1 MSLSLNFSGKKILV
15 TGGTRGIGK
24 EIAIQFLINGG
35 DVTITGTKIID
46 ESKLKKDWGF
56 KNIHFKRVDFLQKES
71 VSTFLEWINN
81 QEKIDILVNNA
92 GINKVDKNID
102 SKTSDFEN
110 LIDVNLKGPY
120 LFCREVSSIMKK
132 NKYGK
137 IVNISSIWGS
147 ITRSGRSLYSAS
159 KFGLVGLTKTLAVEL
174 APHGI
179 LVNAVS
185 PGFTMTELTKKT
197 NSKKEIDDLKNTIP
211 IRRLAEPIE
220 IARLVLFITSEMNTY
235 LTGQN
240 IIIDG
245 GYTNI

>member
-1 MSLSLNFSGKKILV
+1 MSLNLDFFGKKILV

-24 EIAIQFLINGG
+24 EIALQFLINGG
-35 DVTITGTKIID
+35 DVTITGTKLID

-56 KNIHFKRVDFLQKES
+56 KNVHFKRVDFLQKES

-92 GINKVDKNID
+92 GINKIDKNID

-137 IVNISSIWGS
+137 IVNISSI
-147 ITRSGRSLYSAS
+147 
-159 KFGLVGLTKTLAVEL
+159 
-174 APHGI
+174 
-179 LVNAVS
+179 
-185 PGFTMTELTKKT
+185 
-197 NSKKEIDDLKNTIP
+197 
-211 IRRLAEPIE
+211 
-220 IARLVLFITSEMNTY
+220 
-235 LTGQN
+235 
-240 IIIDG
+240 
-245 GYTNI
+245 

>member
-1 MSLSLNFSGKKILV
+1 MSLSLNFSEKKILV

-35 DVTITGTKIID
+35 DVTITGTKSID

-71 VSTFLEWINN
+71 VSKFLEWINN

-110 LIDVNLKGPY
+110 LIDVNLRGPY
-120 LFCREVSSIMKK
+120 LFCREVSSLMKK
-132 NKYGK
+132 KKYGK
-137 IVNISSIWGS
+137 IVNISSIWAS

-179 LVNAVS
+179 LVNAVA

-220 IARLVLFITSEMNTY
+220 IARLVLFITSDMNTY

>member
-1 MSLSLNFSGKKILV
+1 MSVSLNFYGKKILV

-24 EIAIQFLINGG
+24 AIATQFLVNGG
-35 DVTITGTKIID
+35 DVTITGTKFID

-56 KNIHFKRVDFLQKES
+56 ENINFKRVDFLQNES
-71 VSTFLEWINN
+71 VNKFIDWINN
-81 QEKIDILVNNA
+81 QKKIDILVNNA
-92 GINKVDKNID
+92 GINKVDLNVD
-102 SKTSDFEN
+102 SKTSDFNN

-120 LFCREVSSIMKK
+120 LFCREVSSLMKK
-132 NKYGK
+132 NKYGR

-147 ITRSGRSLYSAS
+147 ITRPGRSLYSTS

-174 APHGI
+174 AAHGI
-179 LVNAVS
+179 LVNAVA

-197 NSKKEIDDLKNTIP
+197 NSKKEIEDLKNIIP
-211 IRRLAEPIE
+211 IKRLAEPIE
-220 IARLVLFITSEMNTY
+220 IARLILFITSDMNTY

>member
-1 MSLSLNFSGKKILV
+1 MSLSLDFSGKKILV

-24 EIAIQFLINGG
+24 KIATQFLINGG
-35 DVTITGTKIID
+35 DVTITGTKLID

-56 KNIHFKRVDFLQKES
+56 KNVHFKRVDFLQKES

-92 GINKVDKNID
+92 GINKIDKNID

-179 LVNAVS
+179 LVNAVA

-197 NSKKEIDDLKNTIP
+197 NSKEEIEDLKNAIP
-211 IRRLAEPIE
+211 IKRLAEPIE

>member
-1 MSLSLNFSGKKILV
+1 MSLKLDFSNKNILV

-24 EIAIQFLINGG
+24 EVALQFLKNGG
-35 DVTITGTKIID
+35 HVTITGTKHID
-46 ESKLKKDWGF
+46 SDKLKKDWGF
-56 KNIHFKRVDFLQKES
+56 EKVSYKRIDFLDKQS
-71 VSTFLEWINN
+71 VLTFLEWINN
-81 QEKIDILVNNA
+81 QEKIDILINNA
-92 GINKVDKNID
+92 GINKVDNNID
-102 SKTSDFEN
+102 SKTLDFEN

-137 IVNISSIWGS
+137 IVNISSIWGT
-147 ITRSGRSLYSAS
+147 ITRSGRSIYSAS

-179 LVNAVS
+179 LVNAVA

-197 NSKKEIDDLKNTIP
+197 NSEEEIEYLKNTIP
-211 IRRLAEPIE
+211 IKRLAEPIE
-220 IARLVLFITSEMNTY
+220 IARLVLFISSEVNTY

>member
-1 MSLSLNFSGKKILV
+1 MSLSLDFSGKKILV

-24 EIAIQFLINGG
+24 RIATQFLINGG
-35 DVTITGTKIID
+35 DVTITGTKFID

-56 KNIHFKRVDFLQKES
+56 ENINFKRVDFLQKES
-71 VSTFLEWINN
+71 VSKFIDWINN
-81 QEKIDILVNNA
+81 QKKIDILVNNA
-92 GINKVDKNID
+92 GINKVDLNVD

-120 LFCREVSSIMKK
+120 LVCREVSSLMKI
-132 NKYGK
+132 NKYGR

-147 ITRSGRSLYSAS
+147 ITRSGRSLYSTS

-174 APHGI
+174 AAHGI
-179 LVNAVS
+179 LVNAVA

-197 NSKKEIDDLKNTIP
+197 NSKKEIEDLKNIIP
-211 IRRLAEPIE
+211 IKRLAEPIE
-220 IARLVLFITSEMNTY
+220 IARLILFITSDMNTY

>member
-1 MSLSLNFSGKKILV
+1 MSVSLNFSGKKILV

-24 EIAIQFLINGG
+24 TIATQFLVNGG
-35 DVTITGTKIID
+35 DVTITGTKFID

-56 KNIHFKRVDFLQKES
+56 ENINFKRVDFLQNES
-71 VSTFLEWINN
+71 VSEFIDWINN

-92 GINKVDKNID
+92 GINKVDLNVD
-102 SKTSDFEN
+102 SKTSDFNN

-120 LFCREVSSIMKK
+120 LVCREASSLMKK
-132 NKYGK
+132 NRYGR

-147 ITRSGRSLYSAS
+147 ITRSGRSLYSTS

-174 APHGI
+174 AAHGI
-179 LVNAVS
+179 LVNAVA

-197 NSKKEIDDLKNTIP
+197 NSNKEIEDLKNIIP
-211 IRRLAEPIE
+211 IKRLAEPIE
-220 IARLVLFITSEMNTY
+220 IARLILFITSDMNTY

-245 GYTNI
+245 GYTSI

>member
-1 MSLSLNFSGKKILV
+1 M
-15 TGGTRGIGK
+15 
-24 EIAIQFLINGG
+24 
-35 DVTITGTKIID
+35 TITGTKFID

-56 KNIHFKRVDFLQKES
+56 KNIHYKRVDFLQKES
-71 VSTFLEWINN
+71 VSKFLEWINN

-147 ITRSGRSLYSAS
+147 ITRPGRSLYSAS

-174 APHGI
+174 AQDGI
-179 LVNAVS
+179 LVNAVA

-197 NSKKEIDDLKNTIP
+197 NSKEEIEDLKNTIP

>member
-1 MSLSLNFSGKKILV
+1 
-15 TGGTRGIGK
+15 
-24 EIAIQFLINGG
+24 
-35 DVTITGTKIID
+35 
-46 ESKLKKDWGF
+46 
-56 KNIHFKRVDFLQKES
+56 
-71 VSTFLEWINN
+71 
-81 QEKIDILVNNA
+81 
-92 GINKVDKNID
+92 
-102 SKTSDFEN
+102 
-110 LIDVNLKGPY
+110 
-120 LFCREVSSIMKK
+120 MKK

-179 LVNAVS
+179 LVNAVA

-197 NSKKEIDDLKNTIP
+197 NSKEEIEDLKNTIP
-211 IRRLAEPIE
+211 IKRLAEPIE
-220 IARLVLFITSEMNTY
+220 IARVVLFITSEMNTY

>member
-1 MSLSLNFSGKKILV
+1 MSLNLDFFGKKILV

-24 EIAIQFLINGG
+24 EIALQFLINGG
-35 DVTITGTKIID
+35 EVTITGTKLID

-56 KNIHFKRVDFLQKES
+56 KNVHFKRVDFLQKES

-92 GINKVDKNID
+92 GINKIDKNID

-179 LVNAVS
+179 LVNAVA

-197 NSKKEIDDLKNTIP
+197 NSKEEIEDLKNTIP
-211 IRRLAEPIE
+211 IKRLAEPIE
-220 IARLVLFITSEMNTY
+220 IARVVLFITSEMNTY

>member
-24 EIAIQFLINGG
+24 QIATQFLINGG
-35 DVTITGTKIID
+35 DVTITGTKSID
-46 ESKLKKDWGF
+46 ESKFKKDWGF
-56 KNIHFKRVDFLQKES
+56 ENINFKRVDFLQEES
-71 VSTFLEWINN
+71 VSKFIDWINN
-81 QEKIDILVNNA
+81 QKKIDILVNNA
-92 GINKVDKNID
+92 GINKVDLNVD
-102 SKTSDFEN
+102 SKTSDFNN

-120 LFCREVSSIMKK
+120 LVCREVSSLMKK
-132 NKYGK
+132 NKYGR

-147 ITRSGRSLYSAS
+147 ITRSGRSLYSTS

-174 APHGI
+174 AAHGI
-179 LVNAVS
+179 LVNAVA

-197 NSKKEIDDLKNTIP
+197 NSRKEIEDLKNIIP
-211 IRRLAEPIE
+211 IKRLAEPIE
-220 IARLVLFITSEMNTY
+220 IARFILFITSEMNTY

-245 GYTNI
+245 DY

>member
-1 MSLSLNFSGKKILV
+1 MSINLDFFGKKILV

-24 EIAIQFLINGG
+24 EIAIQFLINRGE
-35 DVTITGTKIID
+35 VTITGTKFID

-56 KNIHFKRVDFLQKES
+56 KNIHYKRVDFLQKES
-71 VSTFLEWINN
+71 VSKFLEWINN

-92 GINKVDKNID
+92 GINKVDKNTD

-147 ITRSGRSLYSAS
+147 ITRPGRSLYSAS

-174 APHGI
+174 AQDGI
-179 LVNAVS
+179 LVNAVA

-197 NSKKEIDDLKNTIP
+197 NSKEEIEDLKNTIP

>member
-1 MSLSLNFSGKKILV
+1 MRLNLDFSDKNIIV

-24 EIAIQFLINGG
+24 AIATQFLINGG
-35 DVTITGTKIID
+35 QVTITGTKFINVT
-46 ESKLKKDWGF
+46 KLKKDWGF
-56 KNIHFKRVDFLQKES
+56 EKISYQRVDFLQKES

-92 GINKVDKNID
+92 GINKIDKNID

-179 LVNAVS
+179 LVNAVA

-197 NSKKEIDDLKNTIP
+197 NSKEEIEDLKNTIP

>member
-35 DVTITGTKIID
+35 DVTITGTKFID

-56 KNIHFKRVDFLQKES
+56 ENIHFKRVDFLQNES
-71 VSTFLEWINN
+71 VSKFIDWINN

-92 GINKVDKNID
+92 GINKVDLNVD
-102 SKTSDFEN
+102 SKTSDFNN

-120 LFCREVSSIMKK
+120 LLSREVSAIMKK
-132 NKYGK
+132 NKYGR

-147 ITRSGRSLYSAS
+147 ITRSGRSLYSTT

-179 LVNAVS
+179 LVNAVA
-185 PGFTMTELTKKT
+185 PGFTMTELTKRT
-197 NSKKEIDDLKNTIP
+197 NTKKEIEDLKKTIP

-220 IARLVLFITSEMNTY
+220 IAKLILFITSDMNTY

-240 IIIDG
+240 IVIDG
-245 GYTNI
+245 GYVNV

>member
-35 DVTITGTKIID
+35 DVTITGTKFID

-56 KNIHFKRVDFLQKES
+56 ENIHFKRVDFLQNES
-71 VSTFLEWINN
+71 VSKFIDWINN

-92 GINKVDKNID
+92 GINKVDLNVD
-102 SKTSDFEN
+102 SKTSDFNN

-120 LFCREVSSIMKK
+120 LVCREVSSLMKK

-137 IVNISSIWGS
+137 IVNISSIWAS

-220 IARLVLFITSEMNTY
+220 IARLVLFITSDMNTY

>member
-1 MSLSLNFSGKKILV
+1 MSLSLDFSGKKILV

-24 EIAIQFLINGG
+24 KIATQFLINGG
-35 DVTITGTKIID
+35 DVTITGTKLID

-56 KNIHFKRVDFLQKES
+56 KNVHFKRVDLLQKES

-92 GINKVDKNID
+92 GINKIDKNID

-179 LVNAVS
+179 LVNAVA

-197 NSKKEIDDLKNTIP
+197 NSKEEIEDLKNAIP
-211 IRRLAEPIE
+211 IKRLAEPIE

>member
-1 MSLSLNFSGKKILV
+1 MSLSLNFSGKKILI

-35 DVTITGTKIID
+35 DVTITGTKFID

-56 KNIHFKRVDFLQKES
+56 ENINFKRVDFLQKES
-71 VSTFLEWINN
+71 VNKFIDWINN
-81 QEKIDILVNNA
+81 QKKIDILVNNA
-92 GINKVDKNID
+92 GINKVDLNVD
-102 SKTSDFEN
+102 SKTSDFNN

-120 LFCREVSSIMKK
+120 LVCREVSSLMKK
-132 NKYGK
+132 NKYGR

-147 ITRSGRSLYSAS
+147 ITRSGRSLYSTS

-174 APHGI
+174 AAHGI

-197 NSKKEIDDLKNTIP
+197 NSKKEIEDLQNIIP
-211 IRRLAEPIE
+211 IKRLAEPIE
-220 IARLVLFITSEMNTY
+220 IARLILFITSEMNTY

-245 GYTNI
+245 GYTSI

>member
-1 MSLSLNFSGKKILV
+1 MSLSLNFSGKKILI

-35 DVTITGTKIID
+35 DVTITGTKFID

-56 KNIHFKRVDFLQKES
+56 ENINFKRVDFLQKES
-71 VSTFLEWINN
+71 VNKFIDWINN
-81 QEKIDILVNNA
+81 QKKIDILVNNA
-92 GINKVDKNID
+92 GINKVDLNVD
-102 SKTSDFEN
+102 SKTSDFNN

-120 LFCREVSSIMKK
+120 LVCREVSSLMKK
-132 NKYGK
+132 NKYGR

-147 ITRSGRSLYSAS
+147 ITRSGRSLYSTS

-174 APHGI
+174 AAHGI
-179 LVNAVS
+179 LVNAVA

-197 NSKKEIDDLKNTIP
+197 NSKKEIEDLKNIIP
-211 IRRLAEPIE
+211 IKRLAEPIE
-220 IARLVLFITSEMNTY
+220 IARLVLFISSEINTY

>member
-1 MSLSLNFSGKKILV
+1 MSLNLDFFGKKILV

-56 KNIHFKRVDFLQKES
+56 KNIHFKRVDFLHKES

-81 QEKIDILVNNA
+81 QEKINILINNA

-147 ITRSGRSLYSAS
+147 ITRPGRSLYSAS

-174 APHGI
+174 AQDGI

-220 IARLVLFITSEMNTY
+220 IARLVLFITSDMNTY

>member
-1 MSLSLNFSGKKILV
+1 MSLHLDFSEKNIIV

-24 EIAIQFLINGG
+24 AIATQFLINGG
-35 DVTITGTKIID
+35 HVTITGTKFINVT
-46 ESKLKKDWGF
+46 KLKKDWGF
-56 KNIHFKRVDFLQKES
+56 EKISYQRVDFLQKES

-120 LFCREVSSIMKK
+120 LVCREVSSLMKK
-132 NKYGK
+132 NKYGR

-147 ITRSGRSLYSAS
+147 ITRSGRSLYSTS

-174 APHGI
+174 AAHGI

-197 NSKKEIDDLKNTIP
+197 NSKKEIEDLQNIIP
-211 IRRLAEPIE
+211 IKRLAEPIE
-220 IARLVLFITSEMNTY
+220 IARLILFITSEMNTY

>member
-24 EIAIQFLINGG
+24 QIATQFLINGG
-35 DVTITGTKIID
+35 DVTITGTKFID

-56 KNIHFKRVDFLQKES
+56 ENINFKRVDFLQKES
-71 VSTFLEWINN
+71 VSKFIDWINN
-81 QEKIDILVNNA
+81 QKKIDILVNNA
-92 GINKVDKNID
+92 GINKVDLNVD
-102 SKTSDFEN
+102 SKTSDFGN

-120 LFCREVSSIMKK
+120 LVCREVSSLMKI
-132 NKYGK
+132 NKYGR

-147 ITRSGRSLYSAS
+147 ITRSGRSLYSTS

-174 APHGI
+174 AAHGI
-179 LVNAVS
+179 LVNAVA

-197 NSKKEIDDLKNTIP
+197 NSKKEIEDLKNIIP
-211 IRRLAEPIE
+211 IKRLAEPIE
-220 IARLVLFITSEMNTY
+220 IARLILFITSDMNTY

>member
-1 MSLSLNFSGKKILV
+1 MSLSLNFSGKKILI

-24 EIAIQFLINGG
+24 EIATQFLINGG
-35 DVTITGTKIID
+35 DVTITGTKFID

-56 KNIHFKRVDFLQKES
+56 ENINFKRVDFLQKES
-71 VSTFLEWINN
+71 VNKFIDWINN
-81 QEKIDILVNNA
+81 QKTIDILVNNA
-92 GINKVDKNID
+92 GINKVELNVD
-102 SKTSDFEN
+102 SKTSDFNN

-120 LFCREVSSIMKK
+120 LVCREVSSLMKK
-132 NKYGK
+132 NKYGR

-147 ITRSGRSLYSAS
+147 ITKSGRSLYSTS

-174 APHGI
+174 AAHGI
-179 LVNAVS
+179 LVNAVA

-197 NSKKEIDDLKNTIP
+197 NSKKEIEDLKNIIP
-211 IRRLAEPIE
+211 IKRLAEPIE
-220 IARLVLFITSEMNTY
+220 IARLILFISSEMNTY